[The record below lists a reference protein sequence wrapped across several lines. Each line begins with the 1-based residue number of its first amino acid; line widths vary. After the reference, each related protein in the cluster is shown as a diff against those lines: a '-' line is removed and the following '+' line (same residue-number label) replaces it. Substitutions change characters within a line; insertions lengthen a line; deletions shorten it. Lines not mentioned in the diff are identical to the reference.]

1 MAFSDLIPWG
11 RDRNQ
16 VSDRRQDDDNPMMSL
31 QRDLNRVFEDF
42 WGRFDNP
49 FGGMTAGGP
58 RTDISET
65 DEAMLVSVD
74 LPGLDENDIEVNVTD
89 DMLTIRGE
97 REDSFPAPAR
107 RRKLPRRDH
116 LGGLDLL
123 QQIQLRLNLARV
135 DGAVELGQLEKQ
147 PPQPLDLLSGGL
159 NVNRESGQSEDEGQ
173 QQPDHGHTPA

>member
-97 REDSFPAPAR
+97 REEKTDKDGVTSQSRRSFHRMIPVPPGVDPEKAEAEFKR
-107 RRKLPRRDH
+107 GVLTVTLPKTEEAK
-116 LGGLDLL
+116 
-123 QQIQLRLNLARV
+123 ARV
-135 DGAVELGQLEKQ
+135 KRIAVK
-147 PPQPLDLLSGGL
+147 S
-159 NVNRESGQSEDEGQ
+159 
-173 QQPDHGHTPA
+173 A

>member
-74 LPGLDENDIEVNVTD
+74 LPGLDDKDVEVNVTD

-97 REDSFPAPAR
+97 REEKAEKDGFTSQSRRSFHRMIPVPPGVDAEKAEAEFKR
-107 RRKLPRRDH
+107 GVLTVTLPKTEEAK
-116 LGGLDLL
+116 
-123 QQIQLRLNLARV
+123 ARV
-135 DGAVELGQLEKQ
+135 KRIDVK
-147 PPQPLDLLSGGL
+147 SG
-159 NVNRESGQSEDEGQ
+159 
-173 QQPDHGHTPA
+173 

>member
-11 RDRNQ
+11 RGRDRMPA
-16 VSDRRQDDDNPMMSL
+16 RQDADENPMMSL

-49 FGGMTAGGP
+49 FGSLTTGGP

-74 LPGLDENDIEVNVTD
+74 LPGLDEKDIEVNVTD

-97 REDSFPAPAR
+97 REEKTDKDGFSSQSRRSFHRMIPVPPGVDPEKAEAEFKR
-107 RRKLPRRDH
+107 GVLTVTLPKTEEAK
-116 LGGLDLL
+116 
-123 QQIQLRLNLARV
+123 ARV
-135 DGAVELGQLEKQ
+135 KRIDVK
-147 PPQPLDLLSGGL
+147 SG
-159 NVNRESGQSEDEGQ
+159 
-173 QQPDHGHTPA
+173 

>member
-11 RDRNQ
+11 RDRNN
-16 VSDRRQDDDNPMMSL
+16 VSDQRNQDDNPMMSL

-49 FGGMTAGGP
+49 FGGNMTAGGP

-74 LPGLDENDIEVNVTD
+74 LPGLDDKDIEVNVTD

-97 REDSFPAPAR
+97 TEQKSERDGFTSQSRRSFHRMIPVPPGVDADKAEAEFKR
-107 RRKLPRRDH
+107 GVLTVTLPKTEEAK
-116 LGGLDLL
+116 
-123 QQIQLRLNLARV
+123 ARV
-135 DGAVELGQLEKQ
+135 KRIDVK
-147 PPQPLDLLSGGL
+147 SG
-159 NVNRESGQSEDEGQ
+159 
-173 QQPDHGHTPA
+173 

>member
-97 REDSFPAPAR
+97 REEKTDKDGFTSQSRRSFHRMIPVPPGVDPEKAEAEFKR
-107 RRKLPRRDH
+107 GVLTVTLPKTEEAK
-116 LGGLDLL
+116 
-123 QQIQLRLNLARV
+123 ARV
-135 DGAVELGQLEKQ
+135 KRIAVK
-147 PPQPLDLLSGGL
+147 S
-159 NVNRESGQSEDEGQ
+159 
-173 QQPDHGHTPA
+173 A

>member
-11 RDRNQ
+11 RGRDRMPA
-16 VSDRRQDDDNPMMSL
+16 RQDADENPMMSL

-42 WGRFDNP
+42 WGRFDSP

-74 LPGLDENDIEVNVTD
+74 LPGLDEKDIEVNVTD

-97 REDSFPAPAR
+97 REEKTDKDGFTSQSRRSFHRMIPVPPGVDTGKAGAEFKR
-107 RRKLPRRDH
+107 GVLTVTLPKTEEAK
-116 LGGLDLL
+116 
-123 QQIQLRLNLARV
+123 ARV
-135 DGAVELGQLEKQ
+135 KRIDVKAG
-147 PPQPLDLLSGGL
+147 
-159 NVNRESGQSEDEGQ
+159 
-173 QQPDHGHTPA
+173 